1 MTIEELNKRVDYL
14 KKERNLLQKR
24 YDYYA
29 NLGGD
34 KKNIKC
40 HIYCISKM
48 LDIYPYKS
56 YYDKEI
62 DKLRYFEFT
71 KEYMQYVLDLINSI
85 ENKDIPKNLLE
96 DEEYNLYSISNKDVH
111 QYYNNNG
118 SGVIISIICKKKD
131 MERIK
136 KTYFE
141 KLYLSPLLN
150 DEYIKDVILRF
161 SDIDYLLVDISNYN
175 NKNKYFKSN
184 LFINKYSYVYEFL
197 DELIKWR
204 FKNNGIDVDRNYIE
218 ILKNEIVD
226 KCTGI
231 ENVLSKTKKII

>member
-1 MTIEELNKRVDYL
+1 MSEEKLIATRESFGKALAEL
-14 KKERNLLQKR
+14 KDENIVVLDADLSSSTKRNLLQKR

-118 SGVIISIICKKKD
+118 NGVIISIIK
-131 MERIK
+131 
-136 KTYFE
+136 F
-141 KLYLSPLLN
+141 
-150 DEYIKDVILRF
+150 
-161 SDIDYLLVDISNYN
+161 
-175 NKNKYFKSN
+175 
-184 LFINKYSYVYEFL
+184 
-197 DELIKWR
+197 
-204 FKNNGIDVDRNYIE
+204 
-218 ILKNEIVD
+218 
-226 KCTGI
+226 
-231 ENVLSKTKKII
+231 